1 MGPLKQARD
10 WYNTMTKSDKQGLK
24 EPTIE
29 DEVDASFARDR
40 AAQSVANAA
49 AEETAKRKAALETKT
64 KDPKAAFGRGVQ
76 EKLLEGGY

>member
-40 AAQSVANAA
+40 AAQSATNAA
-49 AEETAKRKAALETKT
+49 AEEAAKKKAALEAKT
-64 KDPKAAFGRGVQ
+64 KDPKATFGRGVQ